1 LYRVARAA
9 NGTASHKNRSAL
21 LQTVS
26 IVLIL
31 LVAVV
36 VSGAVAR
43 MLPWAVPTP
52 LVQIAL
58 GALIGL
64 VAGLRVELDP
74 ELFLLLFLPP
84 LLFLDGWRIPK
95 DELLKDISTVVELAL
110 GLVLLTVIGVG
121 FFIDWLIPA
130 MPLAV
135 CFALAAVVSPTD
147 PIAVSAIA
155 ARVPIP
161 KRMMHILE
169 GESLLND
176 ASGLVCLRFAIA
188 AALTGSF
195 SVGAASLSFL
205 WLAVGGLAI
214 GVAVTIAVTRAKA
227 WISRRFGED
236 SGSQVLISLLI
247 PFAAYILAEHL
258 HCSGI
263 LAAVAAGVTMTFAE
277 ISRQALPATRMRR
290 NSVWDTIQFALNGII
305 FVLLGEQL
313 PGILA
318 AARETVKITGHASPW
333 WLAGYVLAIMAA
345 LGALRFAWVWVSF
358 RLTLFRAR
366 GAIPYR
372 RPDWRLVAA
381 MSFAGVRGAI
391 TLAGVLTIPLTL
403 TDGTAFPARN
413 LAIFL
418 AAGVIISSLVFAS
431 IGLPLLLRGLT
442 MPAEPSHQADED
454 RARVAAAQAAIEAI
468 ENAQHRLGEGR
479 ADVDVFAAIGA
490 RIMDLYR
497 ERIDSRAAAGGFQGQ
512 MLIHAQVER
521 DLRLAGLRAERDAI
535 FRMARERT
543 IGSAVAQKLIR
554 ELDLL
559 EIRYR

>member
-1 LYRVARAA
+1 ME
-9 NGTASHKNRSAL
+9 
-21 LQTVS
+21 TVS

-36 VSGAVAR
+36 VSSAVSR
-43 MLPWAVPTP
+43 MLPWALPAP

-58 GALIGL
+58 GAMIGS
-64 VAGLRVELDP
+64 VADLRVELDP

-95 DELLKDISTVVELAL
+95 DELLKDVSTVFELAL

-121 FFIDWLIPA
+121 FFIDWMIPA

-161 KRMMHILE
+161 RRMMHILE

-176 ASGLVCLRFAIA
+176 ASGLVCLRFAVA

-195 SVGAASLSFL
+195 SAGAASLSFL
-205 WLAVGGLAI
+205 WLAVGGLAVGI
-214 GVAVTIAVTRAKA
+214 AVTLGVTRAKA
-227 WISRRFGED
+227 WISQRFGED
-236 SGSQVLISLLI
+236 TGSQILISLLI

-290 NSVWDTIQFALNGII
+290 NSVWDTIQFSLNGII

-313 PGILA
+313 PGIVA
-318 AARETVKITGHASPW
+318 AAPETVRITGHTDPW
-333 WLAGYVLAIMAA
+333 WLGIYVFAIIAA
-345 LGALRFAWVWVSF
+345 LAALRFAWVWVSF
-358 RLTLFRAR
+358 RLTLLRAK
-366 GAIPYR
+366 GDVAYR
-372 RPDWRLVAA
+372 RPEWRLIAA
-381 MSFAGVRGAI
+381 MSVAGVRGAI

-403 TDGTAFPARN
+403 SDGTAFPARD

-418 AAGVIISSLVFAS
+418 AAGVILTSLVLAS
-431 IGLPLLLRGLT
+431 IALPLLLRGLD
-442 MPAEPSHQADED
+442 MPAEPSRQAEED

-468 ENAQHRLGEGR
+468 ENTQHRLGEGR
-479 ADVDVFAAIGA
+479 KDVDIYAAAGM

-497 ERIDSRAAAGGFQGQ
+497 ERIDSRAQDGGLQSQ
-512 MLIHAQVER
+512 MQVYTKIDR
-521 DLRLAGLRAERDAI
+521 DLRLAGLKAERDTI
-535 FRMARERT
+535 FGLARDRA